1 MGFTTKDTTAES
13 DDNSG
18 KVSKPKKQEG
28 SLVLTVEEYFDDKN
42 KSKRAH
48 RSISPKYDGD
58 GKLIAYSIGGY
69 TPGYLKHLEEEK
81 KKKLKS
87 IQ

>member
-1 MGFTTKDTTAES
+1 MGFKTKETEA
-13 DDNSG
+13 DDIG
-18 KVSKPKKQEG
+18 QVKASKPKKQEG
-28 SLVLTVEEYFDDKN
+28 SIVLTVEEYFDDKN
-42 KSKRAH
+42 KSKRVH